1 MDGTVTLMEFL
12 ASRRE
17 TGIVFLRYCMT
28 GGLGTA
34 AQYIILIAGVQVVDM
49 PVMFSSLGAIAGAVI
64 NYFVNYHYTFK
75 SRQSHLRTMHRFFG
89 VALIG
94 FLLNSVIMGICIH
107 RLRLHYLLA
116 QCLSTGIVLIWG
128 FAVNLVW
135 TFQKKTHV
143 S

>member
-1 MDGTVTLMEFL
+1 MEFL
-12 ASRRE
+12 DSRRE

-34 AQYIILIAGVQVVDM
+34 AQYIILVIGVQAFGM
-49 PVMFSSLGAIAGAVI
+49 PVVFSSLGAIVGTI
-64 NYFVNYHYTFK
+64 TNYIVNYHYTFE
-75 SRQSHLRTMHRFFG
+75 SQESHLRTMHRFFG

-94 FLLNSVIMGICIH
+94 FFLNTVIMGFCVH
-107 RLRLHYLLA
+107 GLRLHYLLA

>member
-1 MDGTVTLMEFL
+1 MDNTVTLMEFV

-17 TGIVFLRYCMT
+17 TGMVFLRYCMT

-34 AQYIILIAGVQVVDM
+34 AQYIILIIGVQVVGM
-49 PVMFSSLGAIAGAVI
+49 PVMFSSLGAIAGAII
-64 NYFVNYHYTFK
+64 NYVVNYHYTFQ

-89 VALIG
+89 VALVG
-94 FLLNSVIMGICIH
+94 FLLNSMIMAICIH
-107 RLRLHYLLA
+107 TLRLHYLLA
-116 QCLSTGIVLIWG
+116 QCLSTGLVLVWG